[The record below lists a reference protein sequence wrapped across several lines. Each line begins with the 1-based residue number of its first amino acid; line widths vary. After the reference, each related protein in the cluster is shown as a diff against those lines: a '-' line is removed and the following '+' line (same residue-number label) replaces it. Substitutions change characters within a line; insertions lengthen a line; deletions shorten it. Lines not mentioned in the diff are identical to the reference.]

1 VSGNYRSG
9 LNKFVIHGSLVKP
22 LLFMGGDRTLMICSM
37 LISAYLGYLISMRYG
52 PWYGVPIGVGVWTA
66 IAYVVRGMAE
76 ADAQMWDIVK
86 RAKRYRAF
94 YPARG
99 RFDAIYPVIR
109 DTK

>member
-1 VSGNYRSG
+1 MSGNYRSG

-22 LLFMGGDRTLMICSM
+22 LLFMGGDRTLVILSM

-52 PWYGVPIGVGVWTA
+52 PWYGVPVGAVLWSVA
-66 IAYVVRGMAE
+66 VGILRKMAE
-76 ADAQMWDIVK
+76 ADALMWDILK

-99 RFDAIYPVIR
+99 RFDAIYPAVR